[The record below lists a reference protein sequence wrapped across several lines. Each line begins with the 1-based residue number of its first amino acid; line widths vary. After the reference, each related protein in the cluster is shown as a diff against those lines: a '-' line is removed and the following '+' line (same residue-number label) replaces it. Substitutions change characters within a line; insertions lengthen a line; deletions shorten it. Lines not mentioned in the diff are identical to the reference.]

1 VSSANLHVVLDSHI
15 LEQLLVRVDLVLDAF
30 LFLLRVQVLLHF
42 LLPEG
47 ATHDCNTS
55 GLSEI
60 KETCKVSLEYCVP
73 LRFLLKHALSIV
85 QLLQFGIPLQKLM

>member
-1 VSSANLHVVLDSHI
+1 MRNVYVHQTRYGKHDEQYCRAVSGANLHVVLDSHI

-55 GLSEI
+55 GLSGI
-60 KETCKVSLEYCVP
+60 KKNMQS
-73 LRFLLKHALSIV
+73 
-85 QLLQFGIPLQKLM
+85 